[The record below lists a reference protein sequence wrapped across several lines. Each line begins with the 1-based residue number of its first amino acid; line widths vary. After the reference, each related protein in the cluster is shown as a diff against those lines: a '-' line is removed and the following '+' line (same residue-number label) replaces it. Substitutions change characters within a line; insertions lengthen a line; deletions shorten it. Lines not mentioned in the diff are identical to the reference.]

1 MEMFGNFSVVITVA
15 VLISYLNHRFVKMPT
30 TIAIMVGAIG
40 LSLVLIFLDHYFIG
54 IEEHVR
60 SQLEA
65 LDFHDLLMF
74 VMLPFLLFAGALT
87 VDLPA
92 LAHRRKEIAVLAMLG
107 TLLSTFIVGIG
118 SYYLLILLGNPIPF
132 IYCLLFGALISPTD
146 PIAVIAML
154 KSLGASKE
162 LDALVGGE
170 SLFND
175 GVAIVIFLTI
185 FHIAFSSGA
194 TPTVSDVTFLFARQA
209 IGGISYGLVLGLLAY
224 WLMSKIDDPHIEILL
239 TMAVVTGGY
248 FIAEHLEISGPL
260 SMVVA
265 GIFIGNYGRQYN
277 MSAHT
282 REHLDS
288 FWELV
293 DELLNAALFFL
304 VGLEMLLLFPI
315 SGNAMLIG
323 LLAIPLVLLSRLAVV
338 AGPFMIF
345 KRSDEYPAY
354 IISILTW
361 GGLRGGL
368 ALAMALAL
376 PKDEYRPTVLVMTYA
391 CVVFSVVIQGM
402 TVKPLVERS
411 ISEGKKRASEIA
423 ERPSSAPALSAPD
436 SSRTKGPE

>member
-1 MEMFGNFSVVITVA
+1 MSMFGNFSVIITVA

-40 LSLVLIFLDHYFIG
+40 LSLVLIFLDHHGFVG

-65 LDFHDLLMF
+65 LNFHDLLMF
-74 VMLPFLLFAGALT
+74 VMLPFLLFAGSLT
-87 VDLPA
+87 VDLGA
-92 LAHRRKEIAVLAMLG
+92 LSQRRIEIAVLAIVG

-118 SYYLLILLGNPIPF
+118 SYYLCVLLGNPIPF
-132 IYCLLFGALISPTD
+132 IYCLLFGSLISPTD

-185 FHIAFSSGA
+185 YHIAFTSGG
-194 TPTVSDVTFLFARQA
+194 TPPTVSDVTLLFARQA
-209 IGGISYGLVLGLLAY
+209 IGGISYGLVLGLVAY

-248 FIAEHLEISGPL
+248 FVAEHLEVSGPL
-260 SMVVA
+260 SMVVS
-265 GIFIGNYGRQYN
+265 GIFIGNYGRKYN

-288 FWELV
+288 FWELL

-315 SGNAMLIG
+315 SGTSIVIG
-323 LLAIPLVLLSRLAVV
+323 LLAIPLVLLSRLTVV
-338 AGPFMIF
+338 ATPFMVF
-345 KRSDEYPAY
+345 KRRDEYPPY
-354 IISILTW
+354 IVSILTW

-376 PKDEYRPTVLVMTYA
+376 PKDEYRPIVLVMTYA
-391 CVVFSVVIQGM
+391 CVVFSVVVQGM
-402 TVKPLVERS
+402 TVKPLVEKS
-411 ISEGKKRASEIA
+411 INEGKKREARRNTKR
-423 ERPSSAPALSAPD
+423 RPRSAPAA
-436 SSRTKGPE
+436 

>member
-1 MEMFGNFSVVITVA
+1 MTMFGNFSVIITVA

-40 LSLVLIFLDHYFIG
+40 LSLVLIFLDHHGFVG

-87 VDLPA
+87 VDLQA
-92 LAHRRKEIAVLAMLG
+92 LSHRRIEIAVLAVFG

-118 SYYLLILLGNPIPF
+118 SYYLLLMFNQPIPF

-185 FHIAFSSGA
+185 YHIAFSSGSA
-194 TPTVSDVTFLFARQA
+194 PTVSDVTLLFARQA
-209 IGGISYGLVLGLLAY
+209 IGGIAYGLVLGLVAY

-239 TMAVVTGGY
+239 TLALVTGGY
-248 FIAEHLEISGPL
+248 YVAEHLEVSGPL
-260 SMVVA
+260 SMVVS
-265 GIFIGNYGRQYN
+265 GIFIGNYGRKYN
-277 MSAHT
+277 MSHHT

-288 FWELV
+288 FWELI
-293 DELLNAALFFL
+293 DEILNAALFFL

-315 SGNAMLIG
+315 SGNAILIG

-338 AGPFMIF
+338 AAPFQYF
-345 KRSDEYPAY
+345 KRRDEYPAY
-354 IISILTW
+354 IIGILTW

-376 PKDEYRPTVLVMTYA
+376 PKDEYRPIVLVMTYA
-391 CVVFSVVIQGM
+391 CVVFSVVVQGM
-402 TVKPLVERS
+402 TIKPMVEKS
-411 ISEGKKRASEIA
+411 ISEGKKRTSRSSKRPRSASA
-423 ERPSSAPALSAPD
+423 TS
-436 SSRTKGPE
+436 

>member
-1 MEMFGNFSVVITVA
+1 MSMFGSLSIIVTIS

-40 LSLVLIFLDHYFIG
+40 LSLILIFLDHHGHIG
-54 IEEHVR
+54 IEEQVKT
-60 SQLEA
+60 QLEA

-74 VMLPFLLFAGALT
+74 GMLPFLLFAGALT
-87 VDLPA
+87 VDLQA
-92 LAHRRKEIAVLAMLG
+92 LSHRRMEIAILATLG
-107 TLLSTFIVGIG
+107 TLLSTFLVGAG
-118 SYYLLILLGNPIPF
+118 SYYLLLLLGNPLPF

-185 FHIAFSSGA
+185 YHIAFSSSGA
-194 TPTVSDVTFLFARQA
+194 PPTAGDVMQLFARQA
-209 IGGISYGLVLGLLAY
+209 IGGISYGLVLGLVAY
-224 WLMSKIDDPHIEILL
+224 WLMSKVDDPHIEILL
-239 TMAVVTGGY
+239 TMVIVTGGY
-248 FIAEHLEISGPL
+248 GLAEHLEVSGPL

-277 MSAHT
+277 MSEHT
-282 REHLDS
+282 REHLDG
-288 FWELV
+288 FWELI

-315 SGNAMLIG
+315 ESGALLLG
-323 LLAIPLVLLSRLAVV
+323 FLAIPLVLLARLTVV
-338 AGPFMIF
+338 AAPFMIF
-345 KRSDEYPAY
+345 KMRDEYPAY
-354 IISILTW
+354 IVSILTW

-368 ALAMALAL
+368 AFAMALAL
-376 PKDEYRPTVLVMTYA
+376 PKDEFRPTVLVMTYA
-391 CVVFSVVIQGM
+391 CVVFSVVVQGM

-411 ISEGKKRASEIA
+411 INLGKKH
-423 ERPSSAPALSAPD
+423 
-436 SSRTKGPE
+436 

>member
-185 FHIAFSSGA
+185 YHIAFSSGA

-209 IGGISYGLVLGLLAY
+209 IGGIAYGLVLGLVAY
-224 WLMSKIDDPHIEILL
+224 WLMSKVDDPHIEILL
-239 TMAVVTGGY
+239 TLAVVTGGY
-248 FIAEHLEISGPL
+248 YVAEHLEISGPL

-265 GIFIGNYGRQYN
+265 GIFIGNYGRKYN

-304 VGLEMLLLFPI
+304 VGLEILLLFPI
-315 SGNAMLIG
+315 PGNAILIG
-323 LLAIPLVLLSRLAVV
+323 LLAIPLVLLSRLTVV

-345 KRSDEYPAY
+345 KRRDEYPAY

-376 PKDEYRPTVLVMTYA
+376 PKDEYRPIVLVMTYA
-391 CVVFSVVIQGM
+391 CVVFSVVVQGM

-411 ISEGKKRASEIA
+411 INEEKKRAPRSEM
-423 ERPSSAPALSAPD
+423 RPQLPQSVNAQDAS
-436 SSRTKGPE
+436 E

>member
-1 MEMFGNFSVVITVA
+1 MSMFGSFSVIFTVA
-15 VLISYLNHRFVKMPT
+15 VIISYLNHRFVKMST

-40 LSLVLIFLDHYFIG
+40 LSLVLIFLERFGLFG
-54 IEEHVR
+54 IQEHVR

-65 LDFHDLLMF
+65 LNFHDLLMF

-87 VDLPA
+87 VDLGA
-92 LAHRRKEIAVLAMLG
+92 LTHRRIEIAVLAMIG
-107 TLLSTFIVGIG
+107 TLLSTFIVGFG
-118 SYYLLILLGNPIPF
+118 SYYLLLLLDNPIPF

-154 KSLGASKE
+154 KSLDASKE

-175 GVAIVIFLTI
+175 WVAIVIFLTI
-185 FHIAFSSGA
+185 YHIAFSSST
-194 TPTVSDVTFLFARQA
+194 TPTVSDVTLLFTRQA

-224 WLMSKIDDPHIEILL
+224 WLMSKVDDPHIEILL

-248 FIAEHLEISGPL
+248 YVAEHLEVSGPL

-265 GIFIGNYGRQYN
+265 GIFIGNYGRKYN

-304 VGLEMLLLFPI
+304 VGLEILLLFPI
-315 SGNAMLIG
+315 SGNALLIG
-323 LLAIPLVLLSRLAVV
+323 LLAIPLVLLARLTVV

-345 KRSDEYPAY
+345 KQRDEYPAY

-376 PKDEYRPTVLVMTYA
+376 PKDEYRPIVLVMTYA
-391 CVVFSVVIQGM
+391 CVVFSVVIHGM
-402 TVKPLVERS
+402 TVKPMVERS
-411 ISEGKKRASEIA
+411 INESKRRVSRSSK
-423 ERPSSAPALSAPD
+423 RPRSVSVTS
-436 SSRTKGPE
+436 